1 MGNSIAEIISFN
13 EIKRRYDGNGVLI
26 AHTALDRNL
35 EVLEGE
41 VIAHSSDV
49 DTIYRSLSL
58 VKGREASIE
67 YIGQAPED
75 FAAIL

>member
-1 MGNSIAEIISFN
+1 MAEIISFD
-13 EIKRRYDGNGVLI
+13 EIKRRYDGNWVLI
-26 AHTALDRNL
+26 THAALDRNL
-35 EVLEGE
+35 EVLERE
-41 VIAHSSDV
+41 VVAYSSDV

-58 VKGREASIE
+58 VKGQEASIE

>member
-1 MGNSIAEIISFN
+1 
-13 EIKRRYDGNGVLI
+13 LI
-26 AHTALDRNL
+26 THAALDRNL
-35 EVLEGE
+35 EVLERE
-41 VIAHSSDV
+41 VVAYSSDV

-58 VKGREASIE
+58 VKGQEASIE

>member
-1 MGNSIAEIISFN
+1 MAKIISFD
-13 EIKRRYDGNGVLI
+13 EIKRRYDGKWVLI

-41 VIAHSSDV
+41 VIACASDV
-49 DTIYRSLSL
+49 ETIYRSLSL